1 MSNNLHNVFAFKK
14 QLINFNSYI
23 SLNKTPQNLNVS
35 PGQFESILNN
45 GEAYS
50 NVVQNVEQNTFI
62 TDNSL
67 GFTKGVG
74 YFTFSPLA
82 GVFIDKQ
89 ELNSI
94 LSTSENE
101 DLENHFS
108 NNMYWNRS
116 KTYLN
121 LRTQFRRQKWRLEIG
136 TPLNFH
142 SYKISDKEL
151 QKGQTLNQF
160 TFDPHLSINY
170 DINTYWRIGSS
181 ASMTNSYG
189 SLNQIHFAY
198 ILKNYRNLQR
208 INSPLPEVLNQNA
221 GGTIAYRNPVQ
232 SLFANINYS
241 FNHSRHN
248 LLYETEIHPGGA
260 IELNAFEENNLRKRH
275 NLSGDVSTYFGKIK
289 SSITINTNLSF
300 QEFQLLLNQRLTD
313 IENINQRFGVKIDTD
328 ITSRL
333 SSEFNSTIL
342 FSQNRILNNPN
353 SRTRQQTHHLKLN
366 LHLTKNQYIGFNTE
380 YVKNSL
386 FSSKT
391 ENTFADL
398 LYRFKLN
405 NRNIDLE
412 LQWYNIFNTRNY
424 TSISITD
431 YSYIETNY
439 RLRPSQLMFMVQ
451 FSL

>member
-1 MSNNLHNVFAFKK
+1 
-14 QLINFNSYI
+14 I

-260 IELNAFEENNLRKRH
+260 IEL
-275 NLSGDVSTYFGKIK
+275 
-289 SSITINTNLSF
+289 
-300 QEFQLLLNQRLTD
+300 
-313 IENINQRFGVKIDTD
+313 
-328 ITSRL
+328 
-333 SSEFNSTIL
+333 
-342 FSQNRILNNPN
+342 
-353 SRTRQQTHHLKLN
+353 
-366 LHLTKNQYIGFNTE
+366 
-380 YVKNSL
+380 
-386 FSSKT
+386 
-391 ENTFADL
+391 
-398 LYRFKLN
+398 
-405 NRNIDLE
+405 
-412 LQWYNIFNTRNY
+412 
-424 TSISITD
+424 
-431 YSYIETNY
+431 
-439 RLRPSQLMFMVQ
+439 
-451 FSL
+451 